1 MTITLPSPKPIGPEP
16 RRAQVFLWA
25 ALAVPI
31 LAVSLVVAAALTLY
45 ARDWDVHQQSGGSM
59 LPTLMM
65 GDRFLVDRQAYS
77 DGRQPKYG
85 DIIVFRLN
93 PEQAGLPSSS
103 HDSPGTYVKRVI
115 GLPGDQL
122 MLEDGILTLNGRS
135 APRRLAG
142 EFAHHHSGLR
152 RHTGTRLREQLPG
165 GVSYE
170 ILHYQRGAPLSSAGP
185 FIVPEG
191 TYFVMGDNRDNSLDS
206 RSWNGGAGGFVPLA
220 DIVGRANYLCW
231 SGIERVGRMGLALK

>member
-1 MTITLPSPKPIGPEP
+1 VTITLPSPKPVDSES
-16 RRAQVFLWA
+16 RRAQIVLRV

-31 LAVSLVVAAALTLY
+31 LAVSLVVAGALTLY
-45 ARDWDVHQQSGGSM
+45 VRDWDDHRQSSGSM

-93 PEQAGLPSSS
+93 PEQAGLSSSS
-103 HDSPGTYVKRVI
+103 HDGRRIYVKRVI
-115 GLPGDQL
+115 GLPGDRL
-122 MLEDGILTLNGRS
+122 MLEDGVLTLNGRS

-142 EFAHHHSGLR
+142 EFAHHHPGLR
-152 RHTGTRLREQLPG
+152 RHTGTRLREHLPG

-185 FIVPEG
+185 FRVPEG
-191 TYFVMGDNRDNSLDS
+191 TYFVMGDNRDDSLDS
-206 RSWNGGAGGFVPLA
+206 RSWNDGAGGFVPLA
-220 DIVGRANYLCW
+220 DIIGRANYLWW